1 MQIHAQPAPGPP
13 PIGTNLL
20 QRKCSC
26 GGAPG
31 PSGECSERRSKRLTL
46 QRSAMRHSGLS
57 SVPPLVHEVL
67 RSSGQMLDPK
77 TRSFMEPRFGHDFGS
92 VRVHADAKAAES
104 ARAVNALAYVAG
116 QHAVFGAGQY
126 APGTDAG
133 QRLLAHELAHVVQQG
148 RPGESAAPQADLEVS
163 DARGTAEREAETLAD
178 RVLAAGEGRAGGHAP
193 PLSG

>member
-31 PSGECSERRSKRLTL
+31 PSGECSECRSKRLTL

-57 SVPPLVHEVL
+57 SVPYLVHEVL
-67 RSSGQMLDPK
+67 RSSGQMLDPT
-77 TRSFMEPRFGHDFGS
+77 TRSFMEPRFGHDFGGARGREGCRVGRS
-92 VRVHADAKAAES
+92 RERAGLRSRTACRVRSGAVRTGYRRGATAAG
-104 ARAVNALAYVAG
+104 ARA
-116 QHAVFGAGQY
+116 
-126 APGTDAG
+126 
-133 QRLLAHELAHVVQQG
+133 RAHVVQQG
-148 RPGESAAPQADLEVS
+148 RPGESAAAQADLEVS